1 MNKFAKGSLAAGAG
15 LVLLLGGAGTL
26 AYWNDSAE
34 LAGGTINAGTLTLE
48 ADNDSLQASIDQQP
62 QVWVPGDQHTFSTE
76 LTLVTE
82 GDNIQGKIVLDTA
95 KLGIDGTGAD
105 QLTVDMALGDV
116 TKTVAASELSFD
128 ADTDVITFDGPGTY
142 TIPVEL
148 TVALPFQED
157 EQNASKNLTIDLE
170 DLTFTATQT
179 AAPDAVR

>member
-48 ADNDSLQASIDQQP
+48 ADNDALQASIDQQP
-62 QVWVPGDQHTFSTE
+62 QVWVPGDQHTFSTA

-82 GDNIQGKIVLDTA
+82 GDNIQGEIVLDAA
-95 KLGIDGTGAD
+95 KLGINGTGAD
-105 QLTVDMALGDV
+105 QFTVDMALGDG
-116 TKTVAASELSFD
+116 TEIPAASELSFD
-128 ADTDVITFDGPGTY
+128 ADTDVITFNGPGTY
-142 TIPVEL
+142 TIPVDV

>member
-1 MNKFAKGSLAAGAG
+1 M
-15 LVLLLGGAGTL
+15 
-26 AYWNDSAE
+26 
-34 LAGGTINAGTLTLE
+34 
-48 ADNDSLQASIDQQP
+48 
-62 QVWVPGDQHTFSTE
+62 
-76 LTLVTE
+76 
-82 GDNIQGKIVLDTA
+82 LDTA

-148 TVALPFQED
+148 TVALPVQED